1 LVSEMPNEKK
11 DKPRAGKQIGKPPV
25 NLDITRYARQPREW
39 KACPISSLPRDILKR
54 AFEAGVIPEG
64 KSRAATYFQ
73 IDHSVVSKAVQ
84 RLFQGQL
91 EVMST
96 REAIKKYEWFK
107 DYWWKLVKRD
117 SDEFTLLADSM
128 WDHGY
133 FIRILED
140 QKVALPLQSCLFVFT
155 ESLNQNVHNVIIAEP
170 GSEAQIITGCA
181 VHPNVS
187 GGLHVGV
194 SEFYIKEDA
203 KLTFTMIHV
212 WSQGFDSRP
221 RSAAVIEDNGVFVSN
236 YMLFNPVKSLQ
247 MYPVAYCRG
256 VDSKVSFNNIIYG
269 SKNSHI
275 DVGSKVV
282 LQNEGAGGEIITR
295 AIATDNAKIYA
306 RGFLQGEHEGSKAHL
321 ECRGLLL
328 SENAMIYAVP
338 ELLAKAQGAELSHE
352 AAVGKIAEEQIQYL
366 MARGFS
372 EKEAASLIVR
382 GFMDIS
388 IFGLPKELEESIEKI
403 VNATAEEAL

>member
-1 LVSEMPNEKK
+1 MVSEMPQKK
-11 DKPRAGKQIGKPPV
+11 EDKPGRDERVDEPPLSFDV
-25 NLDITRYARQPREW
+25 SEYSREPKEW
-39 KACPISSLPRDILKR
+39 RACPVSSLPRDVLRR
-54 AFEAGVIPEG
+54 AFQVGVVPEED
-64 KSRAATYFQ
+64 SRAATYFQ
-73 IDHSVVSKAVQ
+73 IDHSVVSEVVQ
-84 RLFQGQL
+84 RMFQDQL

-96 REAIKKYEWFK
+96 REAIRKYDWLK
-107 DYWWKLVKRD
+107 DYWWRLVRRD
-117 SDEFTLLADSM
+117 ADRFTLMADSM
-128 WDHGY
+128 WDQGY
-133 FIRILED
+133 FIRILEG
-140 QKVALPLQSCLFVFT
+140 QKVTVPLQSCLFVLT
-155 ESLNQNVHNVIIAEP
+155 DNLNQNVHNVIIAEP

-181 VHPNVS
+181 VHPNVH

-194 SEFYIKEDA
+194 SEFYVKEDA
-203 KLTFTMIHV
+203 KLTFTMIHG
-212 WSQGFDSRP
+212 WNQGFDTRP

-236 YMLFNPVKSLQ
+236 YMLFEPVKSLQ

-256 VDSKVSFNNIIYG
+256 VNSKVSFNNILYG
-269 SKNSHI
+269 SKNSFI
-275 DVGSKVV
+275 DAGSKVV
-282 LQNEGAGGEIITR
+282 LQNEGARGEIITR

-306 RGFLQGEHEGSKAHL
+306 RGFLQGEHEDSRAHL

-328 SENAMIYAVP
+328 SDNATVYAVP

-388 IFGLPKELEESIEKI
+388 IFGLPKELEESIERI
-403 VNATAEEAL
+403 ISATAERAL